1 MKHIRKSEDGDII
14 DCVEIYKQPSLNHPA
29 LKNHTIQLA
38 PTFFSK
44 TRKVFDDAKKEDI
57 AMTITS
63 QRWQKSGSCPKGTV
77 PIRRTQ
83 KRNPNKDDFHA
94 YGRKTASNM
103 KNEVGDLKYTTNS
116 TNSIAN
122 HSVALIETVGYS
134 YSGAKVDIKVWTPYV
149 EKEDEY
155 STSHVAIQNGGLHDF
170 ELVETGWAADGSKRT
185 GCFDLTCPGF
195 VQVNHEIALG
205 GAIYPISNP
214 NGLPYQITVYIFK
227 DPTTKNWWVN
237 YGESINIGYWP
248 GELFMLLKYQG
259 IMVKWGG
266 EVYSSKVKT
275 HPGHTATGMGSGN
288 TPPSIFENC
297 GTMKRMRVEQNSQPL
312 MIPEWSTT
320 VVDEYRCYGALY
332 EVDYIPDPIFYYGG
346 PGRSPWCP

>member
-1 MKHIRKSEDGDII
+1 GDII

-155 STSHVAIQNGGLHDF
+155 STSHVNPSVYDDHQ
-170 ELVETGWAADGSKRT
+170 TR
-185 GCFDLTCPGF
+185 F

-214 NGLPYQITVYIFK
+214 NGLPYQIT